1 MKQLQPLRVLFFIG
15 GWISLILGCI
25 GIILPL
31 LPTTPFI
38 LLAAYC
44 FSRSSERLHQW
55 LITHPQMGPLIRDW
69 QQDGSISKTA
79 KTKATVL
86 IIGTFA
92 VTFAIVNVGLM
103 VKGVIFLIGISVLT
117 FIWTRAV
124 PPSAHVLPAKVA
136 AEEVSF

>member
-15 GWISLILGCI
+15 GWVSLILGCV
-25 GIILPL
+25 GIVLPL

-55 LITHPQMGPLIRDW
+55 LITHPQMGPLIQDW
-69 QQDGSISKTA
+69 QQDGSICKTA

-86 IIGTFA
+86 IVGTFA
-92 VTFAIVNVGLM
+92 VTFAVVNVGLLLT
-103 VKGVIFLIGISVLT
+103 GLILLMGISVLT
-117 FIWTRAV
+117 FIWTRPV
-124 PPSAHVLPAKVA
+124 PPSAHVLPVKVVA
-136 AEEVSF
+136 G

>member
-1 MKQLQPLRVLFFIG
+1 MKQLLPLRVLFFIG
-15 GWISLILGCI
+15 GWVSLILGCV
-25 GIILPL
+25 GLILPL

-44 FSRSSERLHQW
+44 FSRSSERLYQW
-55 LITHPQMGPLIRDW
+55 LITHPQMGPLIQDW

-92 VTFAIVNVGLM
+92 VTFAVVNVGLM
-103 VKGVIFLIGISVLT
+103 VKGVILLIGISVLT
-117 FIWTRAV
+117 FIWTRPV
-124 PPSAHVLPAKVA
+124 PPSAQVLPAKVA
-136 AEEVSF
+136 AEKVSF

>member
-15 GWISLILGCI
+15 GWVSLILGCI

-44 FSRSSERLHQW
+44 FSRSSERLHKW
-55 LITHPQMGPLIRDW
+55 LTTHPQMGPLIQDW
-69 QQDGSISKTA
+69 QQDGSICKTA

-86 IIGTFA
+86 IVGTFA
-92 VTFAIVNVGLM
+92 VTFAVVNVGLM
-103 VKGVIFLIGISVLT
+103 LTGLILLMGISVLS
-117 FIWTRAV
+117 FIWTRPV
-124 PPSAHVLPAKVA
+124 PPSAHVLPVKVV
-136 AEEVSF
+136 AE

>member
-1 MKQLQPLRVLFFIG
+1 MKQLLPLRVLYFIG
-15 GWISLILGCI
+15 GWVSLILGCV
-25 GIILPL
+25 GIVLPL

-92 VTFAIVNVGLM
+92 VTFAVVNVGLM
-103 VKGVIFLIGISVLT
+103 VKGVILLIGIGVLT
-117 FIWTRAV
+117 FIWTRPV
-124 PPSAHVLPAKVA
+124 PPNDLLLPAKVA
-136 AEEVSF
+136 AE

>member
-15 GWISLILGCI
+15 GWVSLILGCI

-55 LITHPQMGPLIRDW
+55 LTTHPQMGPLIQDW
-69 QQDGSISKTA
+69 QQDGSICKTA

-86 IIGTFA
+86 IVGTFA
-92 VTFAIVNVGLM
+92 VTFAVVNVGLM
-103 VKGVIFLIGISVLT
+103 LTGLILLMGISVLS
-117 FIWTRAV
+117 FIWTRPV
-124 PPSAHVLPAKVA
+124 PPSAHVLPVKVV
-136 AEEVSF
+136 AE

>member
-1 MKQLQPLRVLFFIG
+1 MKQLQPLRILFFIG
-15 GWISLILGCI
+15 GWVSLILGCI

-92 VTFAIVNVGLM
+92 VTFAVVNVGLM

-117 FIWTRAV
+117 FIWTRPV

-136 AEEVSF
+136 AE

>member
-15 GWISLILGCI
+15 GWVSLILGCV

-55 LITHPQMGPLIRDW
+55 LTTHPQMGPLIQDW
-69 QQDGSISKTA
+69 QQDGSICKTA

-86 IIGTFA
+86 IVGTFA
-92 VTFAIVNVGLM
+92 VTFTVVNVGLM
-103 VKGVIFLIGISVLT
+103 VKVVILLIGISVLT
-117 FIWTRAV
+117 FIWTRQV
-124 PPSAHVLPAKVA
+124 PPSAHVLSAKVA
-136 AEEVSF
+136 AE

>member
-1 MKQLQPLRVLFFIG
+1 MKQLLPLRVLFFIG
-15 GWISLILGCI
+15 GWVSLILGCV
-25 GIILPL
+25 GIVLPL

-55 LITHPQMGPLIRDW
+55 LITHPQMGPLIQDW

-92 VTFAIVNVGLM
+92 VTFAVVNVGLM
-103 VKGVIFLIGISVLT
+103 VKGVILLIGIGVLT
-117 FIWTRAV
+117 FIWTRPV
-124 PPSAHVLPAKVA
+124 PPNDLLLPAKVA
-136 AEEVSF
+136 AE

>member
-1 MKQLQPLRVLFFIG
+1 MKQLLPLRVLFFIG
-15 GWISLILGCI
+15 GWVSLILGCV

-92 VTFAIVNVGLM
+92 VTFAVVNVGLM
-103 VKGVIFLIGISVLT
+103 VKGVILLIGIGVLT
-117 FIWTRAV
+117 FIWTRPV
-124 PPSAHVLPAKVA
+124 PPNDLLLPAKVA
-136 AEEVSF
+136 AE

>member
-15 GWISLILGCI
+15 GWVSLILGCV

-44 FSRSSERLHQW
+44 FSRSSERLYQW
-55 LITHPQMGPLIRDW
+55 LTTHPQMGPLIQDW
-69 QQDGSISKTA
+69 QKNGCICKTA

-86 IIGTFA
+86 IVGTFA
-92 VTFAIVNVGLM
+92 VTFTVVNVGLM
-103 VKGVIFLIGISVLT
+103 VKVVILLIGISVLT
-117 FIWTRAV
+117 FIWTRPV
-124 PPSAHVLPAKVA
+124 PPSAHVLPAKVVV
-136 AEEVSF
+136 E

>member
-15 GWISLILGCI
+15 GWVSLILGCV

-55 LITHPQMGPLIRDW
+55 LTTHPQMGPLIQDW
-69 QQDGSISKTA
+69 QQDGSICKTA

-86 IIGTFA
+86 IVGTFA
-92 VTFAIVNVGLM
+92 VTFAVVNVGLM
-103 VKGVIFLIGISVLT
+103 LTGLILLMGISVLT
-117 FIWTRAV
+117 FIWTRPV
-124 PPSAHVLPAKVA
+124 PPSARVLPVKVV
-136 AEEVSF
+136 AE